1 MTVVKIPLVNASP
14 QVSADVC
21 KGDSLVRCGRRER
34 ARGGA
39 KMALSVAF
47 FMYEPVSHNLS
58 WNLSLKNAK
67 P

>member
-1 MTVVKIPLVNASP
+1 MPAHKYL
-14 QVSADVC
+14 QMSARAIVWSDAD
-21 KGDSLVRCGRRER
+21 GEREPG
-34 ARGGA
+34 GGA